1 MVGLPIVWGAF
12 ALAIKV
18 PLTMVL
24 IAGVINAFWL
34 MAIVVAV
41 IYLGRTQT
49 DPRLR
54 DGKVFSIY
62 FVVSAL
68 AVFGV
73 GVLTLT
79 DQFS

>member
-1 MVGLPIVWGAF
+1 MVI
-12 ALAIKV
+12 
-18 PLTMVL
+18 
-24 IAGVINAFWL
+24 IAGIINAFWL

-41 IYLGRTQT
+41 VYLHRTQT

-54 DGKVFSIY
+54 DGKGFTIY
-62 FVVSAL
+62 FVISAL

-73 GVLTLT
+73 GVLTLI